1 MANPTWVQKEDV
13 GKMAREGGWRGLG
26 LLEKIEKVMR
36 QLSKGMGAN
45 LDGQIR
51 REKARLLLD
60 IKELDGK
67 VDN

>member
-1 MANPTWVQKEDV
+1 
-13 GKMAREGGWRGLG
+13 
-26 LLEKIEKVMR
+26 LEKIEK
-36 QLSKGMGAN
+36 SDEAIKGMGAN

>member
-1 MANPTWVQKEDV
+1 
-13 GKMAREGGWRGLG
+13 
-26 LLEKIEKVMR
+26 MR